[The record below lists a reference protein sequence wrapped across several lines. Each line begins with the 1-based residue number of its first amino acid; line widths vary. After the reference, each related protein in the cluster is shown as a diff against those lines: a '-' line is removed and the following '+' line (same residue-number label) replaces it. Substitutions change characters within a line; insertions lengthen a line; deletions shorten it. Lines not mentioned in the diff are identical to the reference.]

1 MLSSDLL
8 RTKINKNTIKP
19 LFCSLNFG
27 NGSAYELANK
37 LVTFFENTHKN
48 GISKGELLKKISLFE
63 SEYDYKL
70 VRGLFTLLERRS
82 VFESALNS
90 QINPKTIRQ
99 KLFKES
105 SAQGIAL
112 SDVHRQEI
120 IQKIADQNAL
130 STNEVENIMWA
141 DNEENLILKKF
152 NFIDPKNLLL
162 WYNLSLA
169 QTLLFRCTTMKFF
182 VDGGLYWK
190 QVLRNVKRYG
200 LMYNLDQQYND
211 SLPNLNSINCTL
223 EGPLSLFKMTDR
235 YGTSMAKLLPWI
247 INAPIWRIS
256 GSIIRKNDEGS
267 KIYQFEMSNTGKN
280 NSSEFLQPISDI
292 LFSNN
297 SSKIKNS
304 QISNHKKSV
313 NDDLA
318 FDSLLEKNFEKLFLQ
333 YFTKKDDWKIS
344 REPNPLIVDGKAM
357 IPDFLFERFGKKVYF
372 EIVGFWTK
380 EYLERKAAKLRI
392 IFDKNQQNK
401 QEIYLIVGVN
411 SDLACSEIESIS
423 DDHVFVFKKDVPLKP
438 ILKHLEKID
447 KLIIKEKIQTTK
459 IQLSKKDIDIISI
472 EDVAKNYHIPNETAL
487 DLLSSKYPDHITIGK
502 LYMIS
507 KEKINNIQKNLI
519 GIQKF
524 TQACDV
530 LEKNKIPESSHADL
544 LSLLNYDVIWN
555 DLDPNNAI
563 ITKKSLM

>member
-8 RTKINKNTIKP
+8 RTKISKNTITP
-19 LFCSLNFG
+19 LFCSLDFG
-27 NGSAYELANK
+27 NNTSYELANK

-48 GISKGELLKKISLFE
+48 QSSKGELLQKISLLE
-63 SEYDYKL
+63 SECDFKL

-82 VFESALNS
+82 IFESGIDS
-90 QINPKTIRQ
+90 QISPKTIRQ

-105 SAQGIAL
+105 SVQGFAL
-112 SDVHRQEI
+112 SDAHRQNI
-120 IQKIADQNAL
+120 IQKISDQNDL
-130 STNEVENIMWA
+130 STNDVEKIMWA
-141 DNEENLILKKF
+141 DMEENLILKKF
-152 NFIDPKNLLL
+152 NFINPKYLLL

-169 QTLLFRCTTMKFF
+169 QTLLFRCTAMEFF
-182 VDGGLYWK
+182 VEGGLYWK

-200 LMYNLDQQYND
+200 LMYNLDQQYNESQKD
-211 SLPNLNSINCTL
+211 PNSINCTL
-223 EGPLSLFKMTDR
+223 EGPLSLFKMTDK

-247 INAPIWRIS
+247 IKAPVWRIN

-267 KIYQFEMSNTGKN
+267 KIYKFEMSSSGKN
-280 NSSEFLQPISDI
+280 KASEFLQPISEI
-292 LFSNN
+292 LFSDDDSKINN
-297 SSKIKNS
+297 SQLN
-304 QISNHKKSV
+304 NPTKSPE
-313 NDDLA
+313 DDFT

-333 YFTKKDDWKIS
+333 YFSKKDDWKIS

-380 EYLERKAAKLRI
+380 EYLERKAAKLRV
-392 IFDKNQQNK
+392 IFDKNRQKK
-401 QEIYLIVGVN
+401 QDIYLIVGVN

-423 DDHVFVFKKDVPLKP
+423 DDYVFVFKKDVPLKP

-447 KLIIKEKIQTTK
+447 KKIIEEKSKDTE
-459 IQLSKKDIDIISI
+459 IQLDNDDIDIISI
-472 EDVAKNYHIPNETAL
+472 ESIAKKYCVPHETAL
-487 DLLSSKYPDHITIGK
+487 NLLSSKYQNHLLIGK
-502 LYMIS
+502 LYVIS
-507 KEKINNIQKNLI
+507 KEKINHIQKSLI

-524 TQACDV
+524 TQACNI

-544 LSLLNYDVIWN
+544 LSQLNYDVIWK

-563 ITKKSLM
+563 IIKKTP

>member
-1 MLSSDLL
+1 M
-8 RTKINKNTIKP
+8 
-19 LFCSLNFG
+19 FCSLDFG
-27 NGSAYELANK
+27 NGTPYELANK

-48 GISKGELLKKISLFE
+48 GSSKGELLQKISLLE

-70 VRGLFTLLERRS
+70 VRGLFALLERRS
-82 VFESALNS
+82 IFESGVDS
-90 QINPKTIRQ
+90 QISPQTIRQ

-105 SAQGIAL
+105 SVQGFAL
-112 SDVHRQEI
+112 SDVHRQQI
-120 IQKIADQNAL
+120 IQKIADQNNL
-130 STNEVENIMWA
+130 STNEVEKLMWS
-141 DNEENLILKKF
+141 DMEENLILKKF
-152 NFIDPKNLLL
+152 NFINPKHLLL

-169 QTLLFRCTTMKFF
+169 QTLLFRCTTMEFF
-182 VDGGLYWK
+182 VEGGLYWK

-200 LMYNLDQQYND
+200 LMYNLDQQYNKSEQD
-211 SLPNLNSINCTL
+211 LNSINCTL
-223 EGPLSLFKMTDR
+223 EGPLSLFKMTDK

-247 INAPIWRIS
+247 IKAPVWRIN

-267 KIYQFEMSNTGKN
+267 KIYKFEMSSTDKN
-280 NSSEFLQPISDI
+280 DNSVFLQPISEI
-292 LFSNN
+292 LFSEDDSKLNN
-297 SSKIKNS
+297 SQLNN
-304 QISNHKKSV
+304 QTKSLQ
-313 NDDLA
+313 NDFT

-333 YFTKKDDWKIS
+333 YFNKKDDWKIS

-380 EYLERKAAKLRI
+380 DYLERKAAKLRV
-392 IFDKNQQNK
+392 IFDKNQQK
-401 QEIYLIVGVN
+401 GQDIYLIVGVN

-447 KLIIKEKIQTTK
+447 KKIIEEKSKNTE
-459 IQLSKKDIDIISI
+459 IQLGNNNIDIISI
-472 EDVAKNYHIPNETAL
+472 ELIATKYCIPLETAL
-487 DLLSSKYPDHITIGK
+487 NLLSSRYQNHLLIGK
-502 LYMIS
+502 LYLIS
-507 KEKINNIQKNLI
+507 KEKINHIQKSLI

-524 TQACDV
+524 TQACNI

-544 LSLLNYDVIWN
+544 LSQLNYDVIWE

-563 ITKKSLM
+563 ITKKTL